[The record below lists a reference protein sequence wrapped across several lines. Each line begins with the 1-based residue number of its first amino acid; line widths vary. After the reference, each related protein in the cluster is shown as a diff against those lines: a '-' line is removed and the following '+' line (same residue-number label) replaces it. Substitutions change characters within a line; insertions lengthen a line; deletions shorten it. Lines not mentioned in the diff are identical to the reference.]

1 MRATTRSMAAEFF
14 GTALLVCT
22 VVGSGIM
29 GTQLSD
35 NLGVALLINALAT
48 VFVLALLIYMLA
60 PLSGAHFNPAVSL
73 VSAITKSQ
81 RPLDTL
87 LYSLS
92 QALGA
97 IAGALTANFM
107 FGFPVIQFS
116 EKARVTAGTLTGEV
130 IATAGLIA
138 IIFTLVYRDKKELIP
153 VAVAGWIGAAYF
165 FTSSTSFANPAV
177 TIGRVFSDSFS
188 GISPESVVP
197 FISAQLLGAIIGL
210 VLSKTLSK

>member
-1 MRATTRSMAAEFF
+1 MAAEFF